1 MREQLTSYV
10 DLLFAGADNAYEI
23 KQEILQNTLDRY
35 DDLIGQGKA
44 PEAAYRL
51 AISGIGDINEIFGN
65 DVPRPVQAQDTGP
78 ATGNAEIPT
87 GKPVWKK
94 MLTAIGIC
102 LYIMC
107 PIPLVVL
114 QDTTGLCGL
123 LTFVA
128 AATALVIIS
137 GGKRSNWKIKKDP
150 AGVTQKS
157 KLREAIDFIIWT
169 IGLCCYFILSFL
181 TQAWYITW
189 VIFLLIGAIQ
199 GLVTAC
205 IDLKEAQKNED

>member
-10 DLLFAGADNAYEI
+10 DLLFAGADEANEI

-35 DDLIGQGKA
+35 DDLIGQGKS

-51 AISGIGDINEIFGN
+51 AISGIGDINEILAN
-65 DVPRPVQAQDTGP
+65 DIQQLTQFQINS
-78 ATGNAEIPT
+78 TSTEIPAS
-87 GKPVWKK
+87 KPVWKK
-94 MLTAIGIC
+94 ILTAIGIC

-107 PIPLVVL
+107 PIPLFVL
-114 QDTTGLCGL
+114 QDATGLCGL

-128 AATALVIIS
+128 VATALVIIS
-137 GGKRSNWKIKKDP
+137 GGKSNNRKAKTAP
-150 AGVTQKS
+150 AAVTPQS
-157 KLREAIDFIIWT
+157 KLHEAIDSIIWAL
-169 IGLCCYFILSFL
+169 GLCCYFILSFL

-189 VIFLLIGAIQ
+189 VIFLLTGAVQ

-205 IDLKEAQKNED
+205 IDLREANKK